1 MRSGAKIFDFC
12 AREVFRP
19 DDMKDEELDLNMSNS
34 ELHALPVALMR
45 QVAVAPSASGGGHNR
60 LMKSTRGELQPEQWG
75 PSGGIDRH
83 LWRLKDLRALR
94 LDHNFI
100 SSLGLLDCE
109 RIKRLQ
115 VLDLSHNQLKAFS
128 AKHPIVRSLFTL
140 TNLRELNL
148 RGNRIDRLPQ
158 EVSQLTNLTLLDLS
172 DNRFEEIPSSLI
184 SLSGSLRHLF
194 LAHNRTLENFDF
206 PSSINYLTNLRRL
219 DVQGNNFHSL
229 PMSLFEKLVHLEEL
243 SLSENFFAALPP
255 CAPHGLSA
263 LHKLDLS
270 RLRLNDFSFPQ
281 QVIVRSTSFTFA
293 LCLHFLLT

>member
-1 MRSGAKIFDFC
+1 MRSGAKIIDFC
-12 AREVFRP
+12 AREGFRP

-34 ELHALPVALMR
+34 ELHTLPVALMR
-45 QVAVAPSASGGGHNR
+45 QIAPSAGHSR

-83 LWRLKDLRALR
+83 LWRLKDLRALW

-128 AKHPIVRSLFTL
+128 AKNPIIRSLFTL
-140 TNLRELNL
+140 TDLRELNL

-172 DNRFEEIPSSLI
+172 DNRLEEIPSSLI

-194 LAHNRTLENFDF
+194 L
-206 PSSINYLTNLRRL
+206 
-219 DVQGNNFHSL
+219 GNNPTL
-229 PMSLFEKLVHLEEL
+229 
-243 SLSENFFAALPP
+243 
-255 CAPHGLSA
+255 
-263 LHKLDLS
+263 
-270 RLRLNDFSFPQ
+270 
-281 QVIVRSTSFTFA
+281 
-293 LCLHFLLT
+293 